1 MSLLRLLHFLALLW
15 MAVGIGAV
23 VVPIWRAWATQELSR
38 RVVLLTEA
46 QHNETQWLLPGVI
59 ATGVTG
65 FASAAG
71 ADMNLIRTGWLAA
84 KEVIYAIDVF
94 IFLPLTGVGLR
105 RVRYLALQA
114 EKRGEMTDEL
124 KEALAD
130 NVPLVFGTLMV
141 LSIPVLVAIA
151 VFKPF

>member
-1 MSLLRLLHFLALLW
+1 VSLLRLLHTLALLW
-15 MAVGIGAV
+15 MMVGIGAV

-65 FASAAG
+65 FAWAAG

-105 RVRYLALQA
+105 RVRFLALQA

-130 NVPLVFGTLMV
+130 NVPFVFGTLMV
-141 LSIPVLVAIA
+141 LSIPLLVAMAI
-151 VFKPF
+151 FKPF

>member
-1 MSLLRLLHFLALLW
+1 MTLLRLLHLLALLW
-15 MAVGIGAV
+15 MMVGIGAV
-23 VVPIWRAWATQELSR
+23 VVPIWRAWATTDLPR

-65 FASAAG
+65 FAWAAG

-84 KEVIYAIDVF
+84 KEIVYALDVF
-94 IFLPLTGVGLR
+94 LFLPLTGVGLR
-105 RVRYLALQA
+105 RVRFLALQA
-114 EKRGEMTDEL
+114 EKRGEVTEEL
-124 KEALAD
+124 RDALAD
-130 NVPLVFGTLMV
+130 NVPLVFGTVMA
-141 LSIPVLVAIA
+141 LSVPVLVVLA